1 MWVAVKFQSSPEIAG
16 SPRNSF
22 RASLK
27 VEKYG
32 GRAMNI
38 LGGIALTE
46 DYQTPNAVI
55 LYLGVRLWV
64 IRFIVERATAQIV
77 S

>member
-1 MWVAVKFQSSPEIAG
+1 MWIAVKIQTSPEIAG
-16 SPRNSF
+16 SPRNSL

-27 VEKYG
+27 VERSG
-32 GRAMNI
+32 GRALTV
-38 LGGIALTE
+38 LGGSALTA
-46 DYQTPNAVI
+46 DYQTPTAVF

-64 IRFIVERATAQIV
+64 IRFIVKRATAQIV

>member
-32 GRAMNI
+32 GRALNI

-46 DYQTPNAVI
+46 GYQTPNAVI

-64 IRFIVERATAQIV
+64 VRFIVERATAQIV